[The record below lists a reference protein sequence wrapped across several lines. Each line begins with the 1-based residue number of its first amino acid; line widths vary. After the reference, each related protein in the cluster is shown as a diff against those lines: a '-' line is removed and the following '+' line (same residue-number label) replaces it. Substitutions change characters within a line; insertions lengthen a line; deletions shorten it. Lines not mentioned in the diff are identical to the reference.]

1 VLQVEEF
8 FKTIGGDKMPVE
20 KAIAGPL
27 PAANRPRTGA
37 RESSQLQA
45 RLPDRGVV
53 MVSGPQ
59 AKDFLHGL
67 VSNGVLSLLPGHGCY
82 AALLSPQGKILFDFL
97 IVAQTSDTFLLDCP
111 RPFAADLA
119 RRLTFYKLRA
129 KVDIADRSDTTVIVA
144 TWGDGIRPAASAY
157 RDPRDVRLG
166 WRDILGPGDTAA
178 VPATPIW
185 APRTY
190 DDHRIRLRI
199 PHAGIDFMYSDN
211 FPHDANMDL
220 LHGIDF
226 NKGCYIGQEVISRVH
241 HRGSSRK
248 RIARVFFA
256 APAPAIGTPISV
268 AGSVIGVMGSS
279 TEQQGLAMIRVD
291 KAAAALAA
299 GERILADH
307 AVLRVELDF

>member
-1 VLQVEEF
+1 VA
-8 FKTIGGDKMPVE
+8 IKMPVE
-20 KAIAGPL
+20 KAVADPL
-27 PAANRPRTGA
+27 PGPNRPGA
-37 RESSQLQA
+37 GAPAPLQLQA
-45 RLPDRGVV
+45 ELPDRGIVA
-53 MVSGPQ
+53 VSGPQ

-67 VSNGVLSLLPGHGCY
+67 VSNSVVSVFPGDACY
-82 AALLSPQGKILFDFL
+82 AALLTPQGKILFDFL
-97 IVAQTSDTFLLDCP
+97 IVAQSSDTFLLDCP
-111 RPFAADLA
+111 KAFAADLA

-129 KVDIADRSDTTVIVA
+129 KIDIADRSDSAVIVA
-144 TWGDGIRPAASAY
+144 SWGGDGIRPAASAY
-157 RDPRDVRLG
+157 RDPRDLQLG
-166 WRDILGPGDTAA
+166 WRDIHGPANMAA
-178 VPATPIW
+178 ISATPTS
-185 APRTY
+185 ALPTY

-199 PHAGIDFMYSDN
+199 PHAGIDFNYSDS

-256 APAPAIGTPISV
+256 SPAPASGTPISV

-279 TEQQGLAMIRVD
+279 TERQGLAMIRVD
-291 KAAAALAA
+291 KAQTALAA
-299 GERILADH
+299 GEMILADQ